1 MKCSNISICK
11 RPILIFKDNI
21 YICKNCH
28 SIYEKK
34 SKHIFCCNKQK
45 INTKYNL
52 PFCNNCYTI
61 LTFFHNM

>member
-1 MKCSNISICK
+1 MKCSNINTCK
-11 RPILIFKDNI
+11 GFSLIFKDNI
-21 YICKNCH
+21 YICKNCN

-61 LTFFHNM
+61 LSYF

>member
-1 MKCSNISICK
+1 MQQCNNLSICK

-28 SIYEKK
+28 SIYKK
-34 SKHIFCCNKQK
+34 NSKNIFCCNKQK
-45 INTKYNL
+45 VNKKYNI

-61 LTFFHNM
+61 LTFF